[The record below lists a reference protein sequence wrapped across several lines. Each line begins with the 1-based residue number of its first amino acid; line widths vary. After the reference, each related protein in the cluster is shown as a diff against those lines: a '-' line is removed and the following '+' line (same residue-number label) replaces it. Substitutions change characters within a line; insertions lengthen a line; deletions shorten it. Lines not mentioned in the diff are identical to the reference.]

1 MFSRQSHESRILWS
15 QEMHEGTGSSATGSS
30 GPRPSPVPALPTTSD
45 SSSLCLWP
53 DKHKSSSQMTASPSV
68 LIMSGVRLRYPFHWT
83 WPSQLCT
90 VSSNWGWTKL
100 WLVSSFKQQLTLNF
114 MLSHSVVP
122 DSLAT
127 PWTVAHQATLSM
139 GFFRQE
145 YWSGLPFSPPGDLPN
160 PEMEP
165 TSAALAEFFTAKP
178 LGKPLQHIQI
188 QLHSDQ
194 GDWHCLRFCS
204 SAHSELLQGIWRD
217 LQILNIYMQN
227 CTWWQVTKLQKD

>member
-30 GPRPSPVPALPTTSD
+30 GPRPSPIPALPTTSD

-53 DKHKSSSQMTASPSV
+53 DKHKSSSRMTASPSV

-114 MLSHSVVP
+114 MLSCAWLFGDPMNCSPSGYSVHGIFQARI
-122 DSLAT
+122 LK
-127 PWTVAHQATLSM
+127 WVAI
-139 GFFRQE
+139 
-145 YWSGLPFSPPGDLPN
+145 FSSRRSSQPRDG
-160 PEMEP
+160 
-165 TSAALAEFFTAKP
+165 T
-178 LGKPLQHIQI
+178 HICCTGRI
-188 QLHSDQ
+188 LH
-194 GDWHCLRFCS
+194 R
-204 SAHSELLQGIWRD
+204 
-217 LQILNIYMQN
+217 
-227 CTWWQVTKLQKD
+227 